1 MKKILSLA
9 ILLAAASPAVESRA
23 QNNQQSNQSFQEFRK
38 GILNDFSSFRS
49 RILEHYSDFLNGE
62 WHEYEPLKPEVRD
75 SKPKPRTVPK
85 VKPVKDIPVAE
96 KPVKPKPEPTP
107 EPKHEPTPE
116 PVQKPVREP
125 EPTPVPVQKPEPIPE
140 PEPVRTPVP
149 VQKPVERPKP
159 DIEVDQFS
167 FYNMPLQVP
176 KVEFNVKQ
184 RLLNT
189 SDFASQWKNLAA
201 QDVAAQVMPSIK
213 KIASDA
219 GLNDFLTYR
228 LVNDYVNSKLSDAD
242 NTTKISVIHYILANL
257 GYNARIALTT
267 TGIPLLLLPT
277 EQIIYAKMALMLNG
291 RKFYVFQPDGVDD
304 KALNGAMIQT
314 CTLPAEASKGRDFD
328 LVLGELRIPV
338 KPKSFSLEHG
348 PLHLTGEVNENL
360 MPILYRYPQM
370 PIKDYARSVI
380 QPDLRANLV
389 KQMREQLAGM
399 DNDAD
404 VEALLSFVQH
414 VFEYSTDQNYHGFEK
429 PYFVEESLYYPKNDC
444 EDRAIFYTYFLWNA
458 LGREAQ
464 LVSFPGH
471 EAATVKLSGPS
482 DGTSYKFDGETFT
495 ISDPTYVGASSG
507 MVMPDYRGIIP
518 DIDFTYR

>member
-23 QNNQQSNQSFQEFRK
+23 QNNQQSSQSFQEFRK

-96 KPVKPKPEPTP
+96 KPVKPKPGPKPELKP
-107 EPKHEPTPE
+107 EPKQGPKPIPE
-116 PVQKPVREP
+116 PVQKPK
-125 EPTPVPVQKPEPIPE
+125 PV
-140 PEPVRTPVP
+140 PEPVQAP
-149 VQKPVERPKP
+149 EP
-159 DIEVDQFS
+159 DIEVDQFK
-167 FYNMPLQVP
+167 FYDMPLQVP
-176 KVEFNVKQ
+176 KVEFNVKE
-184 RLLNT
+184 RLVNT

-201 QDVAAQVMPSIK
+201 QDVAAQVMPAIK

-228 LVNDYVNSKLSDAD
+228 LVNDYVNSKFADAD

-291 RKFYVFQPDGVDD
+291 RKFYVFQPDGIDD
-304 KALNGAMIQT
+304 NALNGAMIQT
-314 CTLPAEASKGRDFD
+314 CTLPAEASKGKAFD

-338 KPKSFSLEHG
+338 KPKSFNLEHG

-380 QPDLRANLV
+380 QPDLRANLA
-389 KQMREQLAGM
+389 KQMRDQLAGM
-399 DNDAD
+399 EKDAD

-414 VFEYSTDQNYHGFEK
+414 VFAYSTDQNYHGFEK

-471 EAATVKLSGPS
+471 EAATVKLSGAS
-482 DGTSYKFDGETFT
+482 DGTSYQFDGETFT

-507 MVMPDYRGIIP
+507 MVMPDYRGIVP